1 MFRFRRTVYCDNNAT
16 TPVSKKARKAVA
28 GVLDRCYGN
37 PSSPYKM
44 AHEAAGILA
53 DARTCLAKVVNA
65 PPASLIFTSCAT
77 ESNNSLRAIAPLL
90 PPGRRAIIYNPLE
103 HPAMLETLLRLEQE
117 GFSLIALKPD
127 RQGRILPEDLA
138 RAWREDAGLAVCM
151 AANNE
156 TGTLYDVKAMA
167 AVAHARGGL
176 FFSDMVQALG
186 KVPID
191 LLDSEVDYA
200 SFSAHKIHGPK
211 GVGAL
216 YVREGAPFAPFM
228 LGGHQE
234 AGRRAGT
241 EGLHNIAGFAA
252 AVEDVPLLL
261 AGAGDLR
268 RRRDA
273 LATALRKLAPDCIIN
288 SPSGAECQPGTLSV
302 TFPGRA
308 NAVLMGQLDYYGIS
322 VAAGSAC
329 NTGEDAPS
337 HVLTG
342 MGLSPEDARS
352 TLRLS
357 LAHDFSE
364 KDLRYMVAVFDDV
377 LSGAGDTVTA
387 VQPSRLTP
395 EMFFAPDI
403 FIIDLRRN
411 LKTDYALKPLPNS
424 RRFPF
429 FSIGKHL
436 DEIPR
441 DKHIFVTC
449 EAGYDAPII
458 AYYLRRKGYRRLSF
472 LMWGIWGWKL
482 TRPEL
487 YARFAEGGDAQ
498 AGGQSPIRKGN
509 KDG

>member
-1 MFRFRRTVYCDNNAT
+1 MLRFRRTVYCDNNAT
-16 TPVSKKARKAVA
+16 TRVGKKAQKAMTE
-28 GVLDRCYGN
+28 VLGRCYAN
-37 PSSPYKM
+37 PSSPYRM

-53 DARTCLAKVVNA
+53 DARACLSRVVNA
-65 PPASLIFTSCAT
+65 PPETLLFTSCAT

-90 PPGRRAIIYNPLE
+90 PPDKRAILHNPLE
-103 HPAMLETLLRLEQE
+103 HPAMLETLFLLERQ

-127 RQGRILPEDLA
+127 RQGRIAPEDLE
-138 RAWREDAGLAVCM
+138 RAWREDVGLAVCM

-167 AVAHARGGL
+167 AVAHAHGAL

-186 KVPID
+186 KIPVD

-234 AGRRAGT
+234 EGRRAGT

-252 AVEDVPLLL
+252 AAGDVPLQL
-261 AGAGDLR
+261 AGAGELC

-273 LATALRKLAPDCIIN
+273 LAAALRELAPDCVIN
-288 SPSGAECQPGTLSV
+288 SPSASECQPGTLSI

-329 NTGEDAPS
+329 NTGEDTPS
-337 HVLTG
+337 HVLTA
-342 MGLSPEDARS
+342 MGLSPEEARN
-352 TLRLS
+352 TLRIS
-357 LAHDFSE
+357 LANDFSDR
-364 KDLRYMVAVFDDV
+364 DLRYVINIFRDI
-377 LSGAGDTVTA
+377 LSGAGNTLTA
-387 VQPSRLTP
+387 VRPSRLTA
-395 EMFFAPDI
+395 EMLFAPDV
-403 FIIDLRRN
+403 FIIDLRRT
-411 LKTDYALKPLPNS
+411 LKTEYALKPLPNS
-424 RRFPF
+424 RSFPF

-441 DKHIFVTC
+441 NKHILVTC
-449 EAGYDAPII
+449 EVGYDAPII
-458 AYYLRRKGYRRLSF
+458 AYYLRRKGYRQLSF
-472 LMWGIWGWKL
+472 LMWGLLGWKL
-482 TRPEL
+482 ARPQL
-487 YARFAEGGDAQ
+487 YARFAGSSAQEGTQ
-498 AGGQSPIRKGN
+498 N
-509 KDG
+509 E